1 MLLCYTLNSVKL
13 GRILLAGL
21 APLFSLSAVAAGWM
35 TSASAPADHVTAA
48 SFAHS
53 LPRLLS
59 VVEFVLAGVDQAQE
73 HLSPEHRTPH
83 AAVFSLEALVSTPFQ
98 GSLWLVGSLY
108 SVDLHQR
115 RHAYAPLR
123 C

>member
-1 MLLCYTLNSVKL
+1 VKL
-13 GRILLAGL
+13 GRIILAGL

-35 TSASAPADHVTAA
+35 TGNASAAPTGQITAA

-59 VVEFVLAGVDQAQE
+59 VVPYVLAGADQTADHQTTD
-73 HLSPEHRTPH
+73 HGRTH
-83 AAVFSLEALVSTPFQ
+83 AALFSLEALFATPLE
-98 GSLWLVGSLY
+98 GSLWLLASLFSISLLY
-108 SVDLHQR
+108 R
-115 RHAYAPLR
+115 RHACVPLR

>member
-1 MLLCYTLNSVKL
+1 VKL
-13 GRILLAGL
+13 GRIILAGL

-35 TSASAPADHVTAA
+35 TGTGAVAPAGHITAA

-59 VVEFVLAGVDQAQE
+59 VVPYVLAADQAQA
-73 HLSPEHRTPH
+73 HPSPEPRNSY
-83 AAVFSLEALVSTPFQ
+83 AAVLSLEALFATPLQ
-98 GSLWLVGSLY
+98 GSLWLVGSLFSISLLY
-108 SVDLHQR
+108 R
-115 RHAYAPLR
+115 RHSFAPLR

>member
-1 MLLCYTLNSVKL
+1 VKL
-13 GRILLAGL
+13 GRIILAGL

-35 TSASAPADHVTAA
+35 TGTTPAAPEQITAA

-59 VVEFVLAGVDQAQE
+59 VVPYVLAGADQAADHQTAD
-73 HLSPEHRTPH
+73 HGRTH
-83 AAVFSLEALVSTPFQ
+83 AALFSLEALFATPLE
-98 GSLWLVGSLY
+98 GSLWLLASLFSISLLY
-108 SVDLHQR
+108 R

>member
-1 MLLCYTLNSVKL
+1 MKL

-35 TSASAPADHVTAA
+35 TNAAAPTDHVTAA
-48 SFAHS
+48 SFAQS

-59 VVEFVLAGVDQAQE
+59 VVEFVLAGVDQAQD
-73 HLSPEHRTPH
+73 HATPQHRAPH
-83 AAVFSLEALVSTPFQ
+83 AAVYSLEALVSTPFQ
-98 GSLWLVGSLY
+98 GSLWLVGSQY
-108 SVDLHQR
+108 SVNLLQR
-115 RHAYAPLR
+115 RHSSAPLR